1 MTSSELTEKLTR
13 CAQEAEALQKLW
25 CVLIPDLQP
34 DARQFLLWLE
44 LHPLDRM
51 VYAVKRTGAKHV
63 KLAGTMS
70 LEHAVRF
77 CSKVANVRKTEAE
90 TKTTTAAA

>member
-1 MTSSELTEKLTR
+1 VTSTELTETLNR
-13 CAQEAEALQKLW
+13 RAQESEALQKLW
-25 CVLIPDLQP
+25 RVLIPDLKP

-63 KLAGTMS
+63 KLAGTMT

-90 TKTTTAAA
+90 AQTAAA